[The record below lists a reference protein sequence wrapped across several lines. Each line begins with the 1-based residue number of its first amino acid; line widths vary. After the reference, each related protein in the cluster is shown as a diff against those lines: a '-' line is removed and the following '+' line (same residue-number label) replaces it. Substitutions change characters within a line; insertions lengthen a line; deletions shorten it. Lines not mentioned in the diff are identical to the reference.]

1 MVKDKLVIDGG
12 VMLSGEVRISGAKNS
27 VLPILAAC
35 LLVDKPVI
43 IQNVPHLADVTTFM
57 ELLGQMGA
65 QLTVHADMSIEVD
78 ASTVSH
84 CVAPYD
90 LVRTMRASI
99 LVLGPLLSRF
109 GKATV
114 SLPGGC
120 AIGLRPVNLH
130 VSGLQAMG
138 AEIHIESGNIHAEA
152 PNGLR
157 GAHITLELPT
167 VTGTENLMMAAV
179 LAKGTTVLEN
189 AAQEPEVL
197 DLANFLI
204 CLGAKITGAGT
215 ETITIEGGLPL
226 HGGIYKVLP
235 DRIETATFLIAAAMT
250 GGCIRT
256 KATRPDILEDVLA
269 VLEKTGAQITTGPDW
284 IELDMQGQRPRAVNI
299 CTAPYPGFPTDIQAQ
314 MMALNTVA
322 LGSSRVTETVFENRF
337 MHVQE
342 LQRMGA
348 HIEVHGNTATCHG
361 GMLTGARVRATDLR
375 ASAGL
380 VLAGLVAKG
389 RTEIEEIG
397 HLDRGY
403 ARMEEQLAQL
413 GAKIRRVRQ
422 AGE

>member
-1 MVKDKLVIDGG
+1 MVTDKLVIDGG

-138 AEIHIESGNIHAEA
+138 AEIRIEAGNIHAEA

-179 LAKGTTVLEN
+179 LAKGTTILEN